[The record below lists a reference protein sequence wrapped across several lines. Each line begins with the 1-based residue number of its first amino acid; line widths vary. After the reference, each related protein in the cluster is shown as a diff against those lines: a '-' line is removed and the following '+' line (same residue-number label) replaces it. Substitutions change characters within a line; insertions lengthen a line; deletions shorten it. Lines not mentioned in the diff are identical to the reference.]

1 MAHWKPSDAFATAGK
16 LAERVLVAGAT
27 VKLASLKSSPE
38 LNGRQGKLVQY
49 MASMGTLAEFLNS
62 NELDCSAEKWQVQL
76 DPVASGLSGSFE
88 AKTIVA
94 KASNLAYVS
103 GPAGAEDENWWTSP
117 LEDEE
122 AAKMLQQRR
131 GDGEGG
137 GARFPSGEGGGA
149 GDSGGTGAGL
159 GGRAGLVGLSKEDAE
174 HVILVRG
181 AVELQVRDVVKMHSL
196 QTAEAF
202 NGLFGTLMQWVGDAE
217 RWAVQLQK
225 TPGKVII
232 IRADNLMFVRERKA
246 KPLPE
251 Q

>member
-1 MAHWKPSDAFATAGK
+1 M
-16 LAERVLVAGAT
+16 
-27 VKLASLKSSPE
+27 
-38 LNGRQGKLVQY
+38 
-49 MASMGTLAEFLNS
+49 
-62 NELDCSAEKWQVQL
+62 
-76 DPVASGLSGSFE
+76 
-88 AKTIVA
+88 
-94 KASNLAYVS
+94 
-103 GPAGAEDENWWTSP
+103 
-117 LEDEE
+117 
-122 AAKMLQQRR
+122 
-131 GDGEGG
+131 
-137 GARFPSGEGGGA
+137 
-149 GDSGGTGAGL
+149 
-159 GGRAGLVGLSKEDAE
+159 GLSKEDAE

-202 NGLFGTLMQWVGDAE
+202 NGLIGTLMQWLGDAE